1 MENLLSMRDVS
12 RRISDDFALQNVDL
26 TVRENEVVG
35 FVGPNGAGKTT
46 IIRAALGL
54 VRLDS
59 GDLNL
64 FEQPFGANADEALQ
78 RELRARIGVVMD
90 TCPFPSDHTVCQAA
104 ASVSPAYPCWDW
116 KRFETLCV
124 AHGLGLK
131 AKVKSLSRGMGMKL
145 QLICALCHGADL
157 LLLDEATAGLDPIA
171 RDEILDELRAFA
183 SEAGHGVLLS
193 SHITSDLERI
203 ADRVV
208 AIDAGCIVF
217 DLPREEIT
225 DAAGIARCTA
235 AQADE
240 VMSCVEGTRM
250 RRRDYSVD
258 VLVPDRFAFAEA
270 FPDVACDR
278 ASIDEYLHFYLGEA
292 DR

>member
-1 MENLLSMRDVS
+1 MENLLSMRGAS
-12 RRISDDFALQNVDL
+12 RRISNDFALQNVDL

-64 FEQPFGANADEALQ
+64 FGQPFGANADGALQ

-90 TCPFPSDHTVCQAA
+90 TCPFPSDHTVRQAA

-116 KRFETLCV
+116 RRFETLCV
-124 AHGLGLK
+124 AHGLSLK

-171 RDEILDELRAFA
+171 RDGILDELRSFA
-183 SEAGHGVLLS
+183 SEDGHGVLLS

-203 ADRVV
+203 TDRVV
-208 AIDAGCIVF
+208 AIDAGRIVF

-225 DAAGIARCTA
+225 DVAGVARCTTT
-235 AQADE
+235 QADE
-240 VMSCVEGTRM
+240 VMACVDGARM
-250 RRRDYSVD
+250 RRHDYSVD
-258 VLVPDRFAFAEA
+258 VLVPDRFAFTEA
-270 FPDVACDR
+270 FPDVVCDR
-278 ASIDEYLHFYLGEA
+278 ASIDEYLHFYLGEVN
-292 DR
+292 R

>member
-1 MENLLSMRDVS
+1 MENLLSMRGVS

-26 TVRENEVVG
+26 SVRENEVVG

-59 GDLNL
+59 GALNL
-64 FEQPFGANADEALQ
+64 FGHAFGANADESLQ
-78 RELRARIGVVMD
+78 REVRARIGVVMD
-90 TCPFPSDHTVCQAA
+90 TCPFPSDHTVRQAA
-104 ASVSPAYPCWDW
+104 ASVSPAYPRWDW
-116 KRFETLCV
+116 KRFEALCDT
-124 AHGLGLK
+124 HGLSLE

-145 QLICALCHGADL
+145 QLICALSHGADL

-171 RDEILDELRAFA
+171 RDGILDELRSFA
-183 SEAGHGVLLS
+183 SKEGHGVLLS

-208 AIDAGCIVF
+208 AIEAGRIVF

-225 DAAGIARCTA
+225 DAAGIARCTV

-240 VMSCVEGTRM
+240 VMACVEGARAQH
-250 RRRDYSVD
+250 RDYSVD

-270 FPDVACDR
+270 FPDVPCDR
-278 ASIDEYLHFYLGEA
+278 ASIDEYMHFYLGRT